1 MEATIENLIQPT
13 QRMSKANQKKSKTA
27 KNTEAFP
34 ARENAVI
41 HLNVHDYEDLIAW
54 KRTKADA
61 QKNNSTMFFFIGLAL
76 ALGMVITAFE
86 WNFEKGALVK
96 DLLVE
101 NTEWEEVQDI
111 PLTSQPP
118 PPPPMQVI
126 QQPVIVEVP
135 DEEILEEVE
144 VNMDVETTE
153 DMAVEEVEFTMELPE
168 EKAEEIFLLV
178 EDKPEPKG
186 GIKAFYKYVAD
197 NIRYPRE
204 ATENQVEGRVYV
216 QFVVN
221 SQGKISDVEA
231 VKGIGAGCDEE
242 AARIVNEAPDWN
254 PGKQRGKPVS
264 VRMILPITFKLFLR

>member
-1 MEATIENLIQPT
+1 MEATIENLIRPT

-27 KNTEAFP
+27 KITEALP
-34 ARENAVI
+34 TRENAVI

-54 KRTKADA
+54 KRAKADA

-96 DLLVE
+96 DLLVD

-153 DMAVEEVEFTMELPE
+153 DMAVEEVEFVMELPE

-204 ATENQVEGRVYV
+204 ATENRVEGRVYV

-264 VRMILPITFKLFLR
+264 VRMVLPITFKLFLR

>member
-1 MEATIENLIQPT
+1 MEATIVNLIRPT
-13 QRMSKANQKKSKTA
+13 QRMSKANHKKSKTA
-27 KNTEAFP
+27 KNTEALP
-34 ARENAVI
+34 TRENAVI

-54 KRTKADA
+54 KRAKADA

-96 DLLVE
+96 DLLVD

-153 DMAVEEVEFTMELPE
+153 DMAVEEVEFAMELPE

-204 ATENQVEGRVYV
+204 ATENRVEGRVYV

-264 VRMILPITFKLFLR
+264 VRMVLPITFKLFLR

>member
-1 MEATIENLIQPT
+1 MEATIENLIRPT

-27 KNTEAFP
+27 KNTEALP
-34 ARENAVI
+34 TRENAVI

-54 KRTKADA
+54 KRAKADA

-96 DLLVE
+96 DLLVD

-153 DMAVEEVEFTMELPE
+153 DMAVEEVEFVMELPE

-204 ATENQVEGRVYV
+204 ATENRVEGRVYV

-264 VRMILPITFKLFLR
+264 VRMVLPITFKLFLR

>member
-1 MEATIENLIQPT
+1 MEATIENLIRPT

-27 KNTEAFP
+27 KNTEALP
-34 ARENAVI
+34 TRENAVI

-54 KRTKADA
+54 KRAKADA

-96 DLLVE
+96 DLLVD

-153 DMAVEEVEFTMELPE
+153 DMAVEEVEFAMELPE

-204 ATENQVEGRVYV
+204 ATENRVEGRVYV

-264 VRMILPITFKLFLR
+264 VRMVLPITFKLFLR